1 MENGPCYK
9 KCVEYISMII
19 KYYGCFRL
27 VKILVLTFGFGAW
40 GNKKSPEFVFSELIM
55 IGFVGFF
62 SKTTVF

>member
-1 MENGPCYK
+1 
-9 KCVEYISMII
+9 MII